1 MDIFGQLVVNGIAV
15 GGVYA
20 LIALGFVLIYKATSI
35 INFATGE
42 FMMIGAYFFYTFMV
56 MAGLPAIPSFLLVML
71 AAAML
76 GFVGVRVGL
85 RKKFGQPVISIMVA
99 AVVLFSII
107 MIMAG
112 LYAIASFILVMLAA
126 AGLGFLVERSILR
139 HMLGQPVISI
149 IMVTIGL
156 SSILMGLAEIFW
168 STDFKSFPPLFPR
181 APVIIGGLIIR
192 SNLFYGFVV
201 AMIAVGIFAL
211 IFKYAKVGVAM
222 RATADDQMASFSM
235 GINVRSMFTIA
246 WAMGA
251 VAASLGGI
259 IIGNIGGIQPTL
271 GHVGLKIFP
280 VVILGGLDSIAGAVI
295 GGFIVGLVENI
306 AGGYLD
312 RYVGGGVKDVAP
324 FVVLVLILLF
334 KPYGLFGKEE
344 IERL

>member
-1 MDIFGQLVVNGIAV
+1 MDILPQLIVSGIAV

-42 FMMIGAYFFYTFMV
+42 FMMIGAYFFYSFMV
-56 MAGLPAIPSFLLVML
+56 LAQFPVVPAFMF
-71 AAAML
+71 AML
-76 GFVGVRVGL
+76 C
-85 RKKFGQPVISIMVA
+85 
-99 AVVLFSII
+99 
-107 MIMAG
+107 
-112 LYAIASFILVMLAA
+112 A
-126 AGLGFLVERSILR
+126 AGLGFVVERSILR
-139 HMLGQPVISI
+139 HMLGQPIISI

-156 SSILMGLAEIFW
+156 SSILMGFAEIIW

-181 APVIIGGLIIR
+181 APIVIGDIIIR
-192 SNLFYGFVV
+192 SNLFWGFIIAMV
-201 AMIAVGIFAL
+201 AVAFFAAV
-211 IFKYAKVGVAM
+211 FKYTKVGTAM

-235 GINVRSMFTIA
+235 GINVRAMFTLA
-246 WAMGA
+246 WGLGA
-251 VAASLGGI
+251 VAASIGGI

-271 GHVGLKIFP
+271 GHIGLKIFP
-280 VVILGGLDSIAGAVI
+280 VVILGGLDSIAGAVV

-312 RYVGGGVKDVAP
+312 PYVGGGVKDVAP
-324 FVVLVLILLF
+324 FVVLVLILLV